1 MELVNYNVMMSND
14 WMTES
19 VELDISN
26 HNIEYF
32 TQDVLDSYEDG
43 NELLPI
49 SNSDLINWNNIAKDV
64 FQLYAEDGKVDE
76 ENEWYWI
83 QLEAEWAK
91 YLRNDNSDYCRY
103 PIYH

>member
-1 MELVNYNVMMSND
+1 M
-14 WMTES
+14 
-19 VELDISN
+19 
-26 HNIEYF
+26 
-32 TQDVLDSYEDG
+32 
-43 NELLPI
+43 LPI